1 MMKQKIIDFT
11 VVLLLTFALGYGANW
26 VTRLVFFQVA
36 FPQLIA
42 LQDFHWEDF
51 VFKLRPDEPRESRIT
66 LINISEGSRLDI
78 ARQIDLI
85 NSYNPKTIGVD
96 VIFNCYVRDTINCPQ
111 MLDTLANNALSRA
124 IKNSGKVVLATRLY
138 KSVALNN
145 SEFGYD
151 SLELSDLEFS
161 SFAKNG
167 FANLVVASGDS
178 LSAEQCRS
186 FIPSIQIASE
196 QINAL
201 SIQLAFAYDS
211 LKTQRFLSRRN
222 TLQIL
227 NEVEELINYR
237 GNVGSYQYS
246 IFGKVISKA
255 SYFDVL
261 DYDDLSQGN
270 FDKQLIQDRIILLA
284 YLGEEYLED
293 PLFEYRFYTPLNS
306 TVAGRSLPDMLGSV
320 IHANII
326 SMILNEDGINQLGEF
341 WDFCVMLIV
350 VSLNIILFI
359 YLLNHTTLWYD
370 SLGFLIPVTQIVI
383 ISWLRIELLA
393 SYNFRLD
400 LENIIYLLAFVTFA
414 VNIYFGPIKRLLSQL
429 QSTAIETQTE

>member
-1 MMKQKIIDFT
+1 MKQRVIDFT
-11 VVLLLTFALGYGANW
+11 IVLLITFAFSYGANW

-51 VFKLRPDEPRESRIT
+51 VFKLRPDAPRENRIT
-66 LINISEGSRLDI
+66 FINISEGSRLDI

-85 NSYNPKTIGVD
+85 NSYNPKAIGVD

-124 IKNSGKVVLATRLY
+124 IRNSGKVVLVTRLRE
-138 KSVALNN
+138 SLTHDGGL
-145 SEFGYD
+145 GYD
-151 SLELSDLEFS
+151 SLEFSDPEFS
-161 SFAKNG
+161 SHAKNG
-167 FANLVVASGDS
+167 FANFVVESGDS

-186 FIPSIQIASE
+186 FLPSVQIAGN
-196 QINAL
+196 QVNAF
-201 SIQLAFAYDS
+201 SVQLAFAYDS
-211 LKTQRFLSRRN
+211 LKTQSFLSRRTN
-222 TLQIL
+222 KQVL
-227 NEVEELINYR
+227 NQAEELINYR
-237 GNVGSYQYS
+237 GNVGSYHYS
-246 IFGKVISKA
+246 IFGQMITKA

-261 DYDDLSQGN
+261 DYDDLIQGK
-270 FDKQLIQDRIILLA
+270 FDNYLIEDRIILLA

-306 TVAGRSLPDMLGSV
+306 TVTGRSLPDMLGSV

-326 SMILNEDGINQLGEF
+326 SMILNEDGINQLSEF

-359 YLLNHTTLWYD
+359 YLLNHTTVWYD

-393 SYNFRLD
+393 SFNFRLD

-414 VNIYFGPIKRLLSQL
+414 VNIYFGPIKHFLDHIKSRIKPLH
-429 QSTAIETQTE
+429 IE